1 MVRKNEG
8 PVNLSFDEEVR
19 LEQTLLVKTR
29 ISSQANQKIHISVS
43 VKTIDRI
50 LMDPSQNSCHGRD
63 FFNFLGNTEH
73 RSQFN
78 LIVKYCREYHI
89 WQAKNGF
96 LRQLIENKIITRHY
110 RVKNKGNDTQTE
122 AATNTSLE
130 WMSTDLEKNETR
142 EYELFEQLKNEY
154 NALVVLIPPHLREYI
169 KDNKTEF

>member
-1 MVRKNEG
+1 
-8 PVNLSFDEEVR
+8 
-19 LEQTLLVKTR
+19 
-29 ISSQANQKIHISVS
+29 
-43 VKTIDRI
+43 
-50 LMDPSQNSCHGRD
+50 MDPSQNSCHGRD

-73 RSQFN
+73 RAQFN